1 MGPSEA
7 GCESSTGW
15 TTIRWYV
22 RGIAILR
29 NDHSP
34 RDLGPGPT
42 TLAFER
48 SEKRD
53 LEHDDHSV
61 ISDIGPSV
69 SRNTGGREGPREVS
83 ITNSDGTNM
92 GRDRR
97 TVFDSP
103 SSASPLIL
111 QPPETAHQ
119 KSAPIPASTV
129 SSQYVAPCEERRS
142 VDGGVR
148 LAGGPPGEV
157 RAFDDEEDVRGGI
170 STLPPEYQVYT
181 SA

>member
-1 MGPSEA
+1 M
-7 GCESSTGW
+7 C
-15 TTIRWYV
+15 
-22 RGIAILR
+22 

-61 ISDIGPSV
+61 VPAIGICV
-69 SRNTGGREGPREVS
+69 SGTTGEREGPREVS

-97 TVFDSP
+97 TVLDSP
-103 SSASPLIL
+103 SSVSPLIL
-111 QPPETAHQ
+111 QHPQPALQ
-119 KSAPIPASTV
+119 KGAPIPASAV
-129 SSQYVAPCEERRS
+129 SSQYVIPWEERRS

-148 LAGGPPGEV
+148 LAGGPADDV
-157 RAFDDEEDVRGGI
+157 MAFDDQEDIRSGI
-170 STLPPEYQVYT
+170 STLPPEYQVYP
-181 SA
+181 AA